1 MDIESNEQWNELA
14 RQARQLTATGTEME
28 TAAGLR
34 EVLHQ
39 VVQAMKGVRP
49 GGEGLDGHDG
59 PERQGIEAIS
69 DAAENH
75 YFDTL
80 RRVRR

>member
-39 VVQAMKGVRP
+39 VCLLYTSPSPRDRG
-49 GGEGLDGHDG
+49 
-59 PERQGIEAIS
+59 
-69 DAAENH
+69 
-75 YFDTL
+75 
-80 RRVRR
+80 